1 MKRNPIRK
9 IKFHLLIQLIAILF
23 LSIYISTIITSPT
36 TAVFQTETELL
47 KGGILASDT
56 YAGYEDDDPKKVDDP
71 IEDGLENEPTTN
83 MNKQSIDDSTNESN
97 NGTSTKPMEESND
110 SNKPVAEEE
119 LEQREKDENESQEKD
134 ADEEVD
140 DTTGDE

>member
-23 LSIYISTIITSPT
+23 LSIYISTMITSPT

-56 YAGYEDDDPKKVDDP
+56 YAGYDDPNKVDEA
-71 IEDGLENEPTTN
+71 IEDGLENEPTN
-83 MNKQSIDDSTNESN
+83 NLNKQSIDDSTNGST

>member
-1 MKRNPIRK
+1 M
-9 IKFHLLIQLIAILF
+9 
-23 LSIYISTIITSPT
+23 ITSPT

-56 YAGYEDDDPKKVDDP
+56 YAGYDDPNKVDEA
-71 IEDGLENEPTTN
+71 IEDGLENEPTN
-83 MNKQSIDDSTNESN
+83 NLNKQSIDDSTNGST